1 MAATLECNSFL
12 SEGDY
17 VFKENDD
24 AKVHCDRM
32 PYSDE
37 CVLTFEQ
44 IRQQMEKAMELIKNP
59 NKNARKSPN
68 EPDLKSE
75 PKISIKDSG
84 ETRVINGYNTRHM
97 IVSVQLEGQ
106 DQKSKDKGSFEI
118 HSDLWLTKDIRGV
131 EEQNVC

>member
-1 MAATLECNSFL
+1 
-12 SEGDY
+12 
-17 VFKENDD
+17 
-24 AKVHCDRM
+24 M

-44 IRQQMEKAMELIKNP
+44 IRQQMEKAMESIKNP

-68 EPDLKSE
+68 EADLKLE

-97 IVSVQLEGQ
+97 IVSVQLEKQ
-106 DQKSKDKGSFEI
+106 DQKSKDKGSKSSFEMD
-118 HSDLWLTKDIRGV
+118 SDLWLTKDIRGV